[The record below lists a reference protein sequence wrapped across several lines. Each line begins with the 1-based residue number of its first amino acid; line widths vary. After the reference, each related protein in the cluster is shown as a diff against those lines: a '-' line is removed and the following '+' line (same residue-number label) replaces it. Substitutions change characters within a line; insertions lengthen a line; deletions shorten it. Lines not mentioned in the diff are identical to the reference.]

1 MNDKIREK
9 LNTLPDKPGSYQM
22 LDSEGRIIYVGK
34 AKNLKNRVRSY
45 FIGAHNDKTTAL
57 VSKIDDFNYI
67 TTKNETEAYLL
78 EISLIKEYEP
88 FYNIALTDDKTY
100 PYIEY
105 TKEANPKLI
114 ITRNLN
120 KKNTRYFGPYPNV
133 ISARETLELINRIY
147 KIRRCKK
154 LPNKPCIYY
163 ELGECSAPCI
173 NKISKE
179 EYDKTYQEIK
189 SFLNGTDR
197 SIIQKLKKEMADYS
211 EKMDF
216 ENAKKTR
223 DLIRSIES
231 TITKENVILKDKIS
245 VDIYGIKYDESLI
258 SISILLV
265 RNGIITLQKN
275 EVFYYYFD
283 LEDAIL
289 TYVTKYINQNITPNL
304 IFVSKEYEELFS
316 SLGNKEIF
324 SPLKGQKKELLE
336 IAIENASFQLANK
349 TKIQIDKRRK
359 TLIELGELLNIPT
372 PYRIESFDNSNLFGD
387 SPVSSCIVYIDG
399 RKAPKEYRKY
409 RVKWVDGPNDYE
421 TMIEILTRRYTR
433 LINENKKL
441 PDLILMDG
449 GEIQVNA
456 AKIALNSIGVDIKVA
471 GLKKDDNHDTN
482 TLIYENKEYELD
494 KHSSLFKF
502 LFEIQEEVH
511 RFAITFHRTTKE
523 NKLFHSI
530 LDDIDGIG
538 DILKARLRE
547 TYKTIDNIK
556 NASDDELKSLGLS
569 NQTIKELRN
578 KLQEKDDDFE

>member
-34 AKNLKNRVRSY
+34 AKNLKKRVRSY

-245 VDIYGIKYDESLI
+245 VDIYGIKYDHRLLGCAHAVQCDI
-258 SISILLV
+258 GCLMILLV
-265 RNGIITLQKN
+265 AAHGLAQNFRGAGNVQDVVLDLERKTDLECGLAHFLHRFLIRVGQDRPDLHRSLQKG
-275 EVFYYYFD
+275 
-283 LEDAIL
+283 
-289 TYVTKYINQNITPNL
+289 
-304 IFVSKEYEELFS
+304 S
-316 SLGNKEIF
+316 
-324 SPLKGQKKELLE
+324 
-336 IAIENASFQLANK
+336 
-349 TKIQIDKRRK
+349 
-359 TLIELGELLNIPT
+359 
-372 PYRIESFDNSNLFGD
+372 
-387 SPVSSCIVYIDG
+387 
-399 RKAPKEYRKY
+399 
-409 RVKWVDGPNDYE
+409 
-421 TMIEILTRRYTR
+421 
-433 LINENKKL
+433 
-441 PDLILMDG
+441 
-449 GEIQVNA
+449 
-456 AKIALNSIGVDIKVA
+456 
-471 GLKKDDNHDTN
+471 GL
-482 TLIYENKEYELD
+482 
-494 KHSSLFKF
+494 
-502 LFEIQEEVH
+502 
-511 RFAITFHRTTKE
+511 
-523 NKLFHSI
+523 
-530 LDDIDGIG
+530 
-538 DILKARLRE
+538 
-547 TYKTIDNIK
+547 
-556 NASDDELKSLGLS
+556 
-569 NQTIKELRN
+569 
-578 KLQEKDDDFE
+578 